1 MGINTS
7 LSERLILI
15 AQLYKKNKN
24 GLVQQVRDEIKS
36 IQKMKYF
43 PLQVQQKDIL
53 IIAVIWHG
61 ISSAEDTKYA
71 PIDLLNKIF
80 GNQIRALQNLD
91 RIVKLIKLGILD
103 SQSKKIDQN
112 SKQQKVKVTIE
123 KETLFKAE
131 VSLSNRFLKKLVH
144 NRDITIEENNPYKTN
159 REFMNDWFAYVDAAD
174 DLSSA
179 RFYHYLDSE
188 PEEEIYNVTV
198 KWQNLQAKLTK
209 TKKCFPLN
217 SITDEYNLDHKE
229 QMIVMFLLKET
240 IDGSDCDVNEL
251 LQLISKDR
259 YELIKNE
266 TYLSDNA
273 NLILNGIVEK
283 RDGFGFRSRTEV
295 CLCSTMLRIL
305 LDENPLNKE
314 CEIKE
319 ILRGNPFFT
328 IVHPKQNMN
337 DLILEESIKQTLVKS
352 LKLYQ
357 KNVSGT
363 LAQWGLSGNNETKN
377 PGTLLLLY
385 GPPGT
390 GKTFCAGAVSNYL
403 NRSLI
408 TTDIS
413 KILSAW
419 VGESEKNVRSIFIT
433 YDRIV
438 KRLQE
443 PPVLLLNEAD
453 QFLTKRG
460 EASRSVDRMYNQ
472 MQNLFL
478 EAFENFQGIL
488 ICTTNLRGNLDPA
501 FSRRFNL
508 KLQFPFPKINERIKL
523 WQLHLPKSIPG
534 VDKIDTNYLASRYEL
549 SGGQISVVIKNAATE
564 AAGRKGRE
572 KILKQ
577 EDLGKFCL
585 LELNSSFDNA
595 QKRYGFAI

>member
-1 MGINTS
+1 MSINTS

-24 GLVQQVRDEIKS
+24 RLVQQVRDEIKA
-36 IQKMKYF
+36 IRKMKYF
-43 PLQVQQKDIL
+43 PSQVQQKDIL

-80 GNQIRALQNLD
+80 GDQIRALRNLD

-103 SQSKKIDQN
+103 SQSKKIDGN
-112 SKQQKVKVTIE
+112 SEQQKVKITIE
-123 KETLFKAE
+123 KEKLFKAE
-131 VSLSNRFLKKLVH
+131 VSLSSRFLKKLVY
-144 NRDITIEENNPYKTN
+144 NRNITIDENNPYKTN
-159 REFMNDWFAYVDAAD
+159 REFINDWFAYVDAAN
-174 DLSSA
+174 DLSSS
-179 RFYHYLDSE
+179 RFNYYLDYE
-188 PEEEIYNVTV
+188 PEEELYNVTV
-198 KWQNLQAKLTK
+198 KWQNLQAKSAK
-209 TKKCFPLN
+209 TKKCFPFN

-229 QMIVMFLLKET
+229 QMIVMYLLKET
-240 IDGSDCDVNEL
+240 IDGSDCSVNEL

-283 RDGFGFRSRTEV
+283 RDSFGFRSRTEV
-295 CLCSTMLRIL
+295 RICSTMLRIL

-328 IVHPKQNMN
+328 IVRPKQNMN

-352 LKLYQ
+352 LKLYK

-363 LAQWGLSGNNETKN
+363 LAQWGISGNNETKN

-419 VGESEKNVRSIFIT
+419 VGESEQNVRSIFLT

-460 EASRSVDRMYNQ
+460 EAQRSVDRMYNQ

-523 WQLHLPKSIPG
+523 WQLHLPKGIPG
-534 VDKIDTNYLASRYEL
+534 VDKIDINHLASRYEL

-564 AAGRKGRE
+564 AAGRRGTQK
-572 KILKQ
+572 KLFQ
-577 EDLGKFCL
+577 QDLEKFCL
-585 LELNSSFDNA
+585 LELKSSFDNT
-595 QKRYGFAI
+595 QKKYGFAI

>member
-1 MGINTS
+1 MSINTS

-15 AQLYKKNKN
+15 AQLYKENKN
-24 GLVQQVRDEIKS
+24 RLVQQVRDEIKL

-43 PLQVQQKDIL
+43 PSQVQQKDIL
-53 IIAVIWHG
+53 VIAVIWHG

-80 GNQIRALQNLD
+80 GDQIRALQNLD

-103 SQSKKIDQN
+103 SQSKKIDKN

-123 KETLFKAE
+123 KETLFKADI
-131 VSLSNRFLKKLVH
+131 SLSSRFLKKLVH
-144 NRDITIEENNPYKTN
+144 NRNLSIDENNPYTTN
-159 REFMNDWFAYVDAAD
+159 REFMNDWFAYVDAAN

-179 RFYHYLDSE
+179 RFHYYLDNE
-188 PEEEIYNVTV
+188 PEEELYNVTV
-198 KWQNLQAKLTK
+198 KWQNLQAKLEK
-209 TKKCFPLN
+209 TKKCFPFN

-229 QMIVMFLLKET
+229 QMIVMYLLKET

-251 LQLISKDR
+251 LQLISQDR

-295 CLCSTMLRIL
+295 RLCSTMLRIL

-357 KNVSGT
+357 KNVSGI
-363 LAQWGLSGNNETKN
+363 LAQWGISGNSETKN

-419 VGESEKNVRSIFIT
+419 VGESEQNVRSIFLT

-443 PPVLLLNEAD
+443 PPILLLNEAD

-460 EASRSVDRMYNQ
+460 EAQRSVDRMYNQ

-501 FSRRFNL
+501 FSRRFHL

-523 WQLHLPKSIPG
+523 WQLHIPKSIPG
-534 VDKIDTNYLASRYEL
+534 VDKIDINHLASRYEL

-564 AAGRKGRE
+564 AAGRKSHE

-577 EDLGKFCL
+577 EDLEKFCL
-585 LELNSSFDNA
+585 LELNSSFDNT
-595 QKRYGFAI
+595 QKRYGFAV

>member
-1 MGINTS
+1 MSINTS

-15 AQLYKKNKN
+15 AQLYKENKN
-24 GLVQQVRDEIKS
+24 RLVQQVRDEIKL

-43 PLQVQQKDIL
+43 PSQVQQKDIL
-53 IIAVIWHG
+53 VIAVIWHG

-80 GNQIRALQNLD
+80 GDQIRALQNLD

-103 SQSKKIDQN
+103 SQSKKIDKN

-123 KETLFKAE
+123 KETLFKADI
-131 VSLSNRFLKKLVH
+131 SLSSRFLKKLVH
-144 NRDITIEENNPYKTN
+144 NRNLSIDENNPYTTN
-159 REFMNDWFAYVDAAD
+159 REFMNDWFAYVDAAN

-179 RFYHYLDSE
+179 RFHYYLDNE
-188 PEEEIYNVTV
+188 PEEELYNVTV
-198 KWQNLQAKLTK
+198 KWQNLQAKLEK
-209 TKKCFPLN
+209 TKKCFPFN

-229 QMIVMFLLKET
+229 QMIVMYLLKET

-251 LQLISKDR
+251 LQLISQDR

-295 CLCSTMLRIL
+295 RLCSTMLRIL

-357 KNVSGT
+357 KNVSGI
-363 LAQWGLSGNNETKN
+363 LAQWGISGNSETKN

-419 VGESEKNVRSIFIT
+419 VGESEQNVRSIFLT

-443 PPVLLLNEAD
+443 PPILLLNEAD

-460 EASRSVDRMYNQ
+460 EAQRSVDRMYNQ

-501 FSRRFNL
+501 FSRRFHL

-523 WQLHLPKSIPG
+523 WHLHIPG
-534 VDKIDTNYLASRYEL
+534 SVPGVNEIDINHLASRYEL

-564 AAGRKGRE
+564 AAGRKGHE

-577 EDLGKFCL
+577 EDLEKFCL
-585 LELNSSFDNA
+585 LELNSSFENT
-595 QKRYGFAI
+595 QKKYGFAI